1 MREKKSQRFKMT
13 TILSVCLLLVCIS
26 ICAYSFNSNSRVAN
40 STTKREMWP
49 FDFMSKQVETGIPII
64 DAVLTRNL
72 DTVTAVLSRDPTSV
86 NAKAEETG
94 SNAMHIIAKQ
104 GHYKFPPE
112 GIPKTLIDYK
122 ININEKNNDNK
133 TALEIS
139 LLSGWQKIA
148 MLLLDNGAD
157 RSVVTNDIK
166 QRITCPDCKR
176 VVKQYNL

>member
-1 MREKKSQRFKMT
+1 MN
-13 TILSVCLLLVCIS
+13 TILSLCLLLICLS
-26 ICAYSFNSNSRVAN
+26 LCAYSFSSNSNTRLAN
-40 STTKREMWP
+40 STTKRDMWP
-49 FDFMSKQVETGIPII
+49 FDFMNKQVETGVPII

-72 DTVTAVLSRDPTSV
+72 DTVTALLSRDPSSV
-86 NAKAEETG
+86 NAKSVETG

-104 GHYKFPPE
+104 GHYKFPPD

-122 ININEKNNDNK
+122 ININAKNNDNK